1 MANIDKMWSVG
12 QNMVSLHMDGKMLLR
27 DITMQFTFIL
37 TLKDGVLNVN
47 NSYIVQIQK
56 KYE

>member
-47 NSYIVQIQK
+47 NSYIVQI
-56 KYE
+56 